1 MELASGALGYLI
13 AEDNLPRHL
22 EIRQPL
28 GDERTQ
34 VPLARFAP
42 LATIPSV
49 RLYGLQKGPGRE
61 QLGCPDTPH
70 GIRDLGT
77 MLDQDGHAFLDSA
90 AVIANLGLVITSDTA
105 IAHLAGTLGAETWLL
120 LPFMPDWRWGLEGDR
135 TPWYPTMRLFRQRRA
150 GDWDEV
156 LGRAAR
162 GVAEVVA

>member
-1 MELASGALGYLI
+1 
-13 AEDNLPRHL
+13 
-22 EIRQPL
+22 
-28 GDERTQ
+28 
-34 VPLARFAP
+34 
-42 LATIPSV
+42 
-49 RLYGLQKGPGRE
+49 
-61 QLGCPDTPH
+61 
-70 GIRDLGT
+70 